1 MKEEVGGFPDSSDEE
16 EEVPAIFEEKKGEES
31 EKNIDDIV
39 ENITSDEERDARY
52 FHSNQDYLIP

>member
-1 MKEEVGGFPDSSDEE
+1 M
-16 EEVPAIFEEKKGEES
+16 PAIFEEKKGEES